1 GIYWVGYFL
10 DGGLLKFDPK
20 TQKTKLYR
28 MRENDSNSISNN
40 SVRVINEDKQGN
52 LWIGTNYGLNKFNPK
67 TEKFEVYTM
76 EDGLPNNTIYGI
88 VIDKSDHIWISTNY
102 GLSKFDYKKNE
113 FTNFDIVDGL
123 QGREFN
129 GKSFNISDDGEI
141 FFGGTNGL
149 NSFRCEELKKKKY
162 YIDLSI
168 GDIYVNEKRYNS
180 IEDVNFKFNENNISI
195 EMFLPYYKNMRDT
208 KYYYKIEGVDK
219 DFKDVKSN
227 KLNLVNLN
235 PGKYTLK
242 LKAINNNVAESNE
255 KTIKFSIKPPIW
267 KSKMAMVTYGI
278 ICIFAIL
285 YSDSKVKLLDS
296 MVNKRTKALTKEI
309 EKNEKLFNKV
319 LSLEKKK
326 NSYFVNLSHELR
338 TPLNVIS
345 STEQLISIML
355 DKKGLSKENL
365 KYHMSVIN
373 KNAERLLELITNLM
387 DIEKIEYGKY
397 KINKTKQDI
406 VEVIENEALRLKNHV
421 ECKGID
427 LIIDPEIEEKIV
439 SFDKIEIKRC
449 IENLI
454 SNAVKYTPEGGAIE
468 LGIKDHINEVEIYV
482 KDNGI
487 GIDEEHKKIIFDRF
501 RQVVDANEEI
511 QNSSGL
517 GLTITKEIVNLHGGE
532 IYIESEFGKGSK
544 FIIILPIE

>member
-1 GIYWVGYFL
+1 
-10 DGGLLKFDPK
+10 
-20 TQKTKLYR
+20 
-28 MRENDSNSISNN
+28 M
-40 SVRVINEDKQGN
+40 
-52 LWIGTNYGLNKFNPK
+52 
-67 TEKFEVYTM
+67 
-76 EDGLPNNTIYGI
+76 
-88 VIDKSDHIWISTNY
+88 
-102 GLSKFDYKKNE
+102 
-113 FTNFDIVDGL
+113 
-123 QGREFN
+123 
-129 GKSFNISDDGEI
+129 
-141 FFGGTNGL
+141 
-149 NSFRCEELKKKKY
+149 
-162 YIDLSI
+162 
-168 GDIYVNEKRYNS
+168 
-180 IEDVNFKFNENNISI
+180 
-195 EMFLPYYKNMRDT
+195 
-208 KYYYKIEGVDK
+208 
-219 DFKDVKSN
+219 
-227 KLNLVNLN
+227 
-235 PGKYTLK
+235 
-242 LKAINNNVAESNE
+242 
-255 KTIKFSIKPPIW
+255 
-267 KSKMAMVTYGI
+267 
-278 ICIFAIL
+278 
-285 YSDSKVKLLDS
+285 
-296 MVNKRTKALTKEI
+296 
-309 EKNEKLFNKV
+309 
-319 LSLEKKK
+319 
-326 NSYFVNLSHELR
+326 SHELR

-454 SNAVKYTPEGGAIE
+454 SNAVKYTPEGGTIE

>member
-1 GIYWVGYFL
+1 
-10 DGGLLKFDPK
+10 
-20 TQKTKLYR
+20 
-28 MRENDSNSISNN
+28 M
-40 SVRVINEDKQGN
+40 
-52 LWIGTNYGLNKFNPK
+52 
-67 TEKFEVYTM
+67 
-76 EDGLPNNTIYGI
+76 
-88 VIDKSDHIWISTNY
+88 
-102 GLSKFDYKKNE
+102 
-113 FTNFDIVDGL
+113 
-123 QGREFN
+123 
-129 GKSFNISDDGEI
+129 
-141 FFGGTNGL
+141 
-149 NSFRCEELKKKKY
+149 
-162 YIDLSI
+162 
-168 GDIYVNEKRYNS
+168 
-180 IEDVNFKFNENNISI
+180 
-195 EMFLPYYKNMRDT
+195 
-208 KYYYKIEGVDK
+208 
-219 DFKDVKSN
+219 
-227 KLNLVNLN
+227 
-235 PGKYTLK
+235 
-242 LKAINNNVAESNE
+242 
-255 KTIKFSIKPPIW
+255 
-267 KSKMAMVTYGI
+267 
-278 ICIFAIL
+278 
-285 YSDSKVKLLDS
+285 
-296 MVNKRTKALTKEI
+296 
-309 EKNEKLFNKV
+309 
-319 LSLEKKK
+319 
-326 NSYFVNLSHELR
+326 SHELR

-427 LIIDPEIEEKIV
+427 LIIDPAIEEKIV

-454 SNAVKYTPEGGAIE
+454 SNAVKYTPEGGTIE